1 MTISITIIII
11 TTIITITI
19 NNSSIFI
26 NYFYNFLK
34 YNNNNI
40 MVLWILWI
48 YIFKYSKKNTKSY
61 S

>member
-40 MVLWILWI
+40 MVL
-48 YIFKYSKKNTKSY
+48 
-61 S
+61 